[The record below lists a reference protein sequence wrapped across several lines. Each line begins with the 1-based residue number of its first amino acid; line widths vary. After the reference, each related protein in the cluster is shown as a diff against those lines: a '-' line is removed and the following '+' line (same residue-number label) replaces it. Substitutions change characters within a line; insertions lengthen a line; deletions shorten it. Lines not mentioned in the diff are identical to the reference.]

1 MDCGQWVAGFVRS
14 GGFSQFCE
22 AILTRGLF
30 GDDQP
35 EKMVDAQQAC
45 LVSDAGCLY
54 VELVFAL
61 CLREVVSCV
70 RVPLLASYVF

>member
-1 MDCGQWVAGFVRS
+1 MTSQNLGPRPEYTLLVTSQGMDCRQWVVDFIRS

-30 GDDQP
+30 GDGDP

-45 LVSDAGCLY
+45 LVSD
-54 VELVFAL
+54 E
-61 CLREVVSCV
+61 
-70 RVPLLASYVF
+70 